1 MRTFKIVLAGDGGV
15 GKTTLLDAFRLGKF
29 FQHKTTIGLSI
40 SLCTVNLERGVK
52 CKLIVYDFSGQ
63 PRFMRLA
70 HEIPRIIRGA
80 QGAILVFDLSSFATL
95 LVLDRWADIIRRV
108 NGDIPIILVGTK
120 ADLEPEVGEDD
131 IREFAERLGARA
143 FVKTSSK
150 LMLNV
155 DKPFKLLVQMMM
167 ERQEAYTPLAVRFM
181 SSEIRMKAEDGQ
193 SG

>member
-40 SLCTVNLERGVK
+40 SLCTVNLEHGVK

-70 HEIPRIIRGA
+70 HEIPRILRGA
-80 QGAILVFDLSSFATL
+80 HGAILAFDLSSFTTL
-95 LVLDRWADIIRRV
+95 LTLDQWAEVIRKV
-108 NGDIPIILVGTK
+108 NGDIPLVLVGTK
-120 ADLEPEVGEDD
+120 ADLEPEVSDND
-131 IREFAERLGARA
+131 VKEFLEKLGAVA

-155 DKPFKLLVQMMM
+155 DKPFKLLAKMMM
-167 ERQEAYTPLAVRFM
+167 EKQGA
-181 SSEIRMKAEDGQ
+181 IRHYQLGL
-193 SG
+193 